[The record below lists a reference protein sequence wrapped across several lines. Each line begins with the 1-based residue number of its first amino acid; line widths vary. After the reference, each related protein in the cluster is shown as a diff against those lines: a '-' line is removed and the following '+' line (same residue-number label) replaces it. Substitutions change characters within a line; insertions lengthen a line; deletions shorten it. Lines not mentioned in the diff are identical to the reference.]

1 MCQMFKLFWVS
12 NVRFQ
17 FAVNFYRMQKIE
29 TNYKDDIFRSKTFQ
43 LKFLLLQRKKYLKFH
58 SCTERKKDK
67 IFLLLPYYN
76 EYIMFTSPFVSD
88 WFRLKLFFDRIESF
102 WKQKE
107 PYPIDAHG
115 GGGGRGEEGA
125 PRLPTH
131 KTSKNWIIKLQ

>member
-1 MCQMFKLFWVS
+1 MCQMFKFVRVS

-76 EYIMFTSPFVSD
+76 EYIMFTSPFISNC
-88 WFRLKLFFDRIESF
+88 FRLKLYLTELSLSENKKNLTHRYTRGDGDRMF
-102 WKQKE
+102 PLKRLQK
-107 PYPIDAHG
+107 IG
-115 GGGGRGEEGA
+115 
-125 PRLPTH
+125 
-131 KTSKNWIIKLQ
+131 S